1 MAELKTSYIDN
12 GKKKVV
18 NEEGKLLDEAG
29 LKNYNKILKD
39 AGLITK
45 DLTGK
50 KMQALIDNFNAFTM
64 SDLALVLTKTVG
76 EIKIDNERL
85 VGLNNT
91 MPPFRGTGARPVRNL
106 NNLDAITDLNPELK
120 LAGHDLK
127 AKEEAAPVVRGPAP
141 VIGRAVEEA
150 LVAPNTDEGTFHNE
164 MYLVKNTKNPEKL
177 EVRTLGAENDLG
189 ITIRT
194 LLTLEE
200 RKVPHE
206 SLALFSEANP
216 DKAQLIIKAKN
227 IWNRLKNDDLIKQ
240 TSRQALTLNN
250 KIANGTF
257 FEELFNEEE
266 HNAIG
271 RLNYTFGKLPLDLQN
286 HITAKSNEIKIKD
299 ELQGKKTIIS
309 RIDYIAKN
317 ENVLGANSLNNEI
330 ERIVDNFNS
339 LKLSDILD
347 IALNKENVRDNIALT
362 TKANE
367 VNIQVNNWINN
378 NIVNLTVDDSLGN
391 GKGKLDKADLTSL
404 QNKAAPA
411 TLSKIYE
418 IGVDTKAK
426 LLKKSF
432 SR

>member
-18 NEEGKLLDEAG
+18 NEEGKPLDKAG

-50 KMQALIDNFNAFTM
+50 KMQALIDNFDALTM
-64 SDLALVLTKTVG
+64 NDLALVLTKTVG
-76 EIKIDNERL
+76 EIKTDNERL

-91 MPPFRGTGARPVRNL
+91 MPPFRGTGTRPVRNL
-106 NNLDAITDLNPELK
+106 NNLDAIADLNPELK
-120 LAGHDLK
+120 LASHDLK
-127 AKEEAAPVVRGPAP
+127 AKEKAAPVVRGPAP
-141 VIGRAVEEA
+141 VIGRVVEEA

-200 RKVPHE
+200 RKAPHE

-271 RLNYTFGKLPLDLQN
+271 RLNYT
-286 HITAKSNEIKIKD
+286 
-299 ELQGKKTIIS
+299 
-309 RIDYIAKN
+309 
-317 ENVLGANSLNNEI
+317 
-330 ERIVDNFNS
+330 
-339 LKLSDILD
+339 
-347 IALNKENVRDNIALT
+347 
-362 TKANE
+362 
-367 VNIQVNNWINN
+367 IQRMV
-378 NIVNLTVDDSLGN
+378 VAS
-391 GKGKLDKADLTSL
+391 
-404 QNKAAPA
+404 
-411 TLSKIYE
+411 
-418 IGVDTKAK
+418 
-426 LLKKSF
+426 SF
-432 SR
+432 SWRNFSLRKS